1 MIGLHAPTEV
11 ANSEGCEPTLEQQNK
26 GVRLL
31 NATFLPES
39 NKEKAVVFLPD
50 THKDFYEKKI
60 ELYGTE
66 VTFKGN
72 PKQADFAGR
81 IVMWANEQFDKNHP
95 DTFGEKVK

>member
-1 MIGLHAPTEV
+1 MSDFHAPTEV
-11 ANSEGCEPTLEQQNK
+11 ANSGGCEPTLEQQNK

-60 ELYGTE
+60 ESYRTE